1 MTKVN
6 YFQMKGENYYKE
18 IVKPTGRY
26 MLVSDWEIGQDE
38 VEIHSQR
45 IVKVSKEEFL
55 KNVGSHD

>member
-1 MTKVN
+1 MTKVR

-26 MLVSDWEIGQDE
+26 MLSSDWENGQDE

-45 IVKVSKEEFL
+45 VVKVSKDEFL
-55 KNVGSHD
+55 KNRGHQ